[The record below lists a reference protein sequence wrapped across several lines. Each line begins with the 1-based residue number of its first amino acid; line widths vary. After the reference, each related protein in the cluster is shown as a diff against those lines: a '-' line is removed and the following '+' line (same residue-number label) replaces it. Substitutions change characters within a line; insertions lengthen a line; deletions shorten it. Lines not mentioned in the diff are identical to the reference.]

1 MMALSQNLAQVKN
14 SSFFTFYGMNIVL
27 ISHVLRHVPILLK
40 IVNINISNTSR
51 LEWPSVALQQEIM
64 RKNII
69 LNAQI

>member
-14 SSFFTFYGMNIVL
+14 SSFFTFYSMNIVL

-51 LEWPSVALQQEIM
+51 LE
-64 RKNII
+64 
-69 LNAQI
+69 